1 MFYNIWLKTFSD
13 SKLFCAV
20 AHRVEINRQIRNLN
34 KGGVYTSD
42 YEVQIVDIASND
54 DFKKRWKSTDE
65 RVTVLFVAREFAT
78 SIHFHPRLIFAGK
91 ASNFPLEWGSTLVS
105 SNLACKY

>member
-20 AHRVEINRQIRNLN
+20 AHRVEINTQIRNLN

-42 YEVQIVDIASND
+42 YEVQIVDVGSND
-54 DFKKRWKSTDE
+54 D
-65 RVTVLFVAREFAT
+65 
-78 SIHFHPRLIFAGK
+78 
-91 ASNFPLEWGSTLVS
+91 
-105 SNLACKY
+105 